1 MSDKMSIDQKEPSQE
16 NTPAESK
23 ASSPD
28 HEHSPSAPSQEA
40 QPAKRKGGRKP
51 VSHGRPLGFVLSRQ
65 CSCPP
70 VLTLTQHDDI
80 GSGAAKDYV
89 LTGAP

>member
-51 VSHGRPLGFVLSRQ
+51 VRGGVLFCQRDALASRSYPHITSRQ
-65 CSCPP
+65 MA
-70 VLTLTQHDDI
+70 VE
-80 GSGAAKDYV
+80 
-89 LTGAP
+89 